1 MQQQI
6 KTEELPQNVVD
17 LLIELYARQLEK
29 AVFEV
34 SESEC
39 LLPSSSG
46 EPNDL

>member
-1 MQQQI
+1 MQQQVP
-6 KTEELPQNVVD
+6 TEELPQNVVD

-29 AVFEV
+29 AVFEE

-39 LLPSSSG
+39 SHPDASG